1 MHQNIQMSKV
11 VAANHAFPLA
21 YGLQGLWRIEYLN
34 AGRASSPKIWLFNL
48 LPVVAQVG
56 VFENAFLHFYS

>member
-21 YGLQGLWRIEYLN
+21 YTGTCN
-34 AGRASSPKIWLFNL
+34 AGREAIFACVRWKYHRSRTIKDINDLN
-48 LPVVAQVG
+48 VVRSHL
-56 VFENAFLHFYS
+56 N